1 MLKKTTAQK
10 KIRQLRKRIRIVRG
24 GTSASKTFSII
35 PFLIEYAL
43 TKPKQEISVVA
54 ETIPHLRRGALRDFL
69 KIMDLIGMYQ
79 DNQYNKSSLTYTFNN
94 GSFIEFFSADNPSK
108 LRGARRDVLFINEC
122 NNVAWESYYQLAIRT
137 RKFIYLDYN
146 PVAEFWVDT
155 ELQSDPD
162 AEMITLT
169 YKDNEALDNS
179 IIREIEKAKEK
190 AEHSSYWANWWR
202 VYGLGQTGI
211 LQDAVFDNWS
221 MCTDTPTDAKLIGHG
236 LDFGFTNDP
245 TTLVSVY
252 MQDGELW
259 VDERLYRTNMTNN
272 DIGNYL
278 KSINFNRNDA
288 IVADSAEPK
297 SIRELQLQGFNVQ
310 PASKG
315 PDSIVASIDILKR
328 YKINITQGSVN
339 LIKELRSYK
348 WETDRDGKHTGKPV
362 DYLNHAIDALRYL
375 ALNKLTNRP
384 QGKYKLI
391 NLG

>member
-1 MLKKTTAQK
+1 MTFNPNFAFIEHN
-10 KIRQLRKRIRIVRG
+10 IRAKRIIALQGGTRSGKTYSALQWIIRNCIAYKGLTYSIVRQ
-24 GTSASKTFSII
+24 TLPALKASA
-35 PFLIEYAL
+35 Y
-43 TKPKQEISVVA
+43 
-54 ETIPHLRRGALRDFL
+54 RDFIEIL
-69 KIMDLIGMYQ
+69 NTSGLYREANHNMSEYT
-79 DNQYNKSSLTYTFNN
+79 YSLN
-94 GSFIEFFSADNPSK
+94 GNLIEFFSIDNEQK
-108 LRGARRDVLFINEC
+108 LRGRKRDVLFVNEA
-122 NNVAWESYYQLAIRT
+122 NEIDLEKWRQLLFRT
-137 RKFIYLDYN
+137 TGKVIIDYN
-146 PVAEFWVDT
+146 PSMFESWIYDHVLTRDDCA
-155 ELQSDPD
+155 LL
-162 AEMITLT
+162 ITT
-169 YKDNEALDNS
+169 YKDNPHLSPD
-179 IIREIEKAKEK
+179 IIREIEALASVDPE
-190 AEHSSYWANWWR
+190 YWKIF
-202 VYGLGQTGI
+202 GLGERGQLKDI
-211 LQDAVFDNWS
+211 VFSEWQQVPQI
-221 MCTDTPTDAKLIGHG
+221 PTDAKLIGHG

-252 MQDGELW
+252 QQDGELW

-328 YKINITQGSVN
+328 YKINTTQGSVN

>member
-1 MLKKTTAQK
+1 MTFNPNFAFIEHN
-10 KIRQLRKRIRIVRG
+10 IRAKRIIALQGGTRSGKTYSALQWIIRNCIAYKGLTYSIVRQ
-24 GTSASKTFSII
+24 TLPALKASA
-35 PFLIEYAL
+35 Y
-43 TKPKQEISVVA
+43 
-54 ETIPHLRRGALRDFL
+54 RDFIEIL
-69 KIMDLIGMYQ
+69 NASGLYTEANHNMSEYT
-79 DNQYNKSSLTYTFNN
+79 YSLN
-94 GSFIEFFSADNPSK
+94 GNLIEFFSIDNEQK
-108 LRGARRDVLFINEC
+108 LRGRKRDVLFVNEA
-122 NNVAWESYYQLAIRT
+122 NEIDLEKWRQLLFRT
-137 RKFIYLDYN
+137 TGKVIIDYN
-146 PVAEFWVDT
+146 PSMFESWIYDHVLTRVDCA
-155 ELQSDPD
+155 LL
-162 AEMITLT
+162 ITT
-169 YKDNEALDNS
+169 YKDNPHLSPD
-179 IIREIEKAKEK
+179 IIREIEALASVDPE
-190 AEHSSYWANWWR
+190 YWKIF
-202 VYGLGQTGI
+202 GLGERGQLKDI
-211 LQDAVFDNWS
+211 VFSEWQQVPQI
-221 MCTDTPTDAKLIGHG
+221 PTDAKLIGHG

-252 MQDGELW
+252 QQDGELW